1 MKVFKKISK
10 LIAVTLVQ
18 MLVVVQAF
26 ALDAQTIQ
34 NMVTV
39 DASNNLQCPQHP
51 DIIPYIENGYS
62 TTQGDLNLE
71 IQSTQTSA
79 TTKFHIAAGDIN
91 TVESLLTSADQS
103 AGDPNAGVTGQN
115 TEAQNIL
122 DEIAEKN
129 HLSPNYGDAANILA
143 PFVPYFNILLGLIT
157 TIVVLAMSILTA
169 LDLCYIA
176 IPAMRNFMSDKAA
189 EGNTAVAKKDGNG
202 GVKLRFISD
211 EAQYAVEQAAN
222 NQGSSPWG
230 MYFKSRI
237 LSYIFLA
244 VAMVILLT
252 GNITIITDL
261 IVKLVSGIMSVLQGL
276 T

>member
-1 MKVFKKISK
+1 MKMLKKLSK
-10 LIAVTLVQ
+10 LVMAVAVQ
-18 MLVVVQAF
+18 AMLIVQAF
-26 ALDAQTIQ
+26 ALDAQTIESI
-34 NMVTV
+34 VTV
-39 DASNNLQCPQHP
+39 DGTNQCSCPQHP
-51 DIIPYIENGYS
+51 DIVQYLHAGPQVDN
-62 TTQGDLNLE
+62 GDLNVN
-71 IQSTQTSA
+71 IPSSQTSG
-79 TTKFHIAAGDIN
+79 TIKFHIKAADIA
-91 TVESLLTSADQS
+91 TVDTLLTQADQQVS
-103 AGDPNAGVTGQN
+103 TGGTVTGSQ
-115 TEAQNIL
+115 TDAQNVL
-122 DEIAEKN
+122 DEIADKN
-129 HLSPNYGDAANILA
+129 HLSPNYTDAANILA

-189 EGNTAVAKKDGNG
+189 EGNAAVAKKDGNG

-222 NQGSSPWG
+222 NQGTSPWG
-230 MYFKSRI
+230 TYFKSRI

-261 IVKLVSGIMSVLQGL
+261 IVKLVSGIMGVLQGL

>member
-1 MKVFKKISK
+1 MKMLKKLSK
-10 LIAVTLVQ
+10 LVVAVAVQTL
-18 MLVVVQAF
+18 MIVQAF
-26 ALDAQTIQ
+26 ALDAQTIESI
-34 NMVTV
+34 VTV
-39 DASNNLQCPQHP
+39 NGNNQCTCPQHP
-51 DIIPYIENGYS
+51 DIVGYLKAGV
-62 TTQGDLNLE
+62 QMEEGDLNLDIPSSQSSGTLKYH
-71 IQSTQTSA
+71 IQAADIAAVDTLLTQADQQVSDGAAVAGTQT
-79 TTKFHIAAGDIN
+79 D
-91 TVESLLTSADQS
+91 
-103 AGDPNAGVTGQN
+103 
-115 TEAQNIL
+115 AQNVL
-122 DEIAEKN
+122 DEIANKN
-129 HLSPNYGDAANILA
+129 HLSPNYTDAANILA

-189 EGNTAVAKKDGNG
+189 EGNAAVAKKDGNG

-230 MYFKSRI
+230 TYFKSRI

-261 IVKLVSGIMSVLQGL
+261 IVKLVSGIMGVLQGL